1 MVIKERNLKKIII
14 KTRKNISKKRRKDK
28 VRVKKTLKKT
38 FTKKDYDNDQGM
50 LTSVW
55 GPAIWHY
62 LHTLSFNY
70 PVKPTI
76 NDKKCYRAFILNLK
90 HTLPCKYCRDNFKN
104 NLKMMPL
111 KCNDLKNRTSF
122 SRWMF
127 KMHELINIMLGKKSG
142 LKYCDIR
149 DRYENFRSRC
159 TIDKKRTN
167 VKKMNSFLKKTRQNK
182 KNKKESGCTE
192 ALYGKPSKC
201 IVKIIPL
208 NNRIKSF
215 QMDKKCIKKR

>member
-1 MVIKERNLKKIII
+1 MTNAKRNLKKIVIT
-14 KTRKNISKKRRKDK
+14 TRKNISKKREKEK
-28 VRVKKTLKKT
+28 VRIKKTLKKKEKT
-38 FTKKDYDNDQGM
+38 FKKKDYENGQGM

-55 GPAIWHY
+55 GPALWHY

-70 PVKPTI
+70 PVKPSVD
-76 NDKKCYRAFILNLK
+76 DKKCYRALILNLK

-104 NLKMMPL
+104 NLKMLPL
-111 KCNDLKNRTSF
+111 KCSDLKNRNTF

-159 TIDKKRTN
+159 TIDKKPTN
-167 VKKMNSFLKKTRQNK
+167 LKRMKTFLNKTK

-192 ALYGKPSKC
+192 ALYGKKSKC
-201 IVKIIPL
+201 VVKIIPL
-208 NNRIKSF
+208 NNRINSF